1 MNARIK
7 AAISSK
13 TGTAVAAT
21 VLSASISA
29 VVTYKIASDRI
40 EKQFAEKIEKELAD
54 TKKFFATLQEKPSIS
69 DLVKDA
75 GLEEPDEAILET
87 TVDQMVDP
95 RPPLDG
101 NGDKGLLI
109 QYNKLAGNYAR
120 NGGDDDAATLSDGT
134 AEQDLGVTEVEQPD
148 GGVINVFNEI
158 SPTEDLP
165 QYMIE
170 ARTPDRPYII
180 TLEEFT
186 EGENDAD
193 TLTYYEED
201 GVLADSQDMPVDRV
215 GEDVGEEN
223 LNKFGFGSN
232 DSRMLYIRNEKLGM
246 DYEIILHQGS
256 FAEVVHGITKDEPRK
271 RSRTPREE

>member
-1 MNARIK
+1 LNTRIK

-13 TGTAVAAT
+13 TGAAAAAA

-29 VVTYKIASDRI
+29 VVTYKIASDRL
-40 EKQFAEKIEKELAD
+40 EKQFAEKIEQELAD
-54 TKKFFATLQEKPSIS
+54 TKKFFASLQEKPSLD

-75 GLEEPDEAILET
+75 GLEPVADEGYLET
-87 TVDQMVDP
+87 TVDQMAMADP
-95 RPPLDG
+95 RPPLGG
-101 NGDKGLLI
+101 NGGDGLLVN
-109 QYNKLAGNYAR
+109 YNKIAGNYAG
-120 NGGDDDAATLSDGT
+120 NGGDDA
-134 AEQDLGVTEVEQPD
+134 AEQDLGVTEEVEQPD
-148 GGVINVFNEI
+148 GEVVSVFNEI
-158 SPTEDLP
+158 SPTDELP
-165 QYMIE
+165 QHMIE
-170 ARTPDRPYII
+170 ARTPDKPYII

-215 GEDVGEEN
+215 AEDVGEEN
-223 LNKFGFGSN
+223 LNKFGLGSD
-232 DSRMLYIRNEKLGM
+232 DSRMLYVRNEKIGM

-256 FAEVVHGITKDEPRK
+256 FAKVVHGITNDEPRK

>member
-29 VVTYKIASDRI
+29 VITYKIANDRI
-40 EKQFAEKIEKELAD
+40 EKQFAEKIEQELAD
-54 TKKFFATLQEKPSIS
+54 TKKFFATLQEKPSIA

-75 GLEEPDEAILET
+75 GLEELDEAILET
-87 TVDQMVDP
+87 TVDQMADP
-95 RPPLDG
+95 RPPLGG
-101 NGDKGLLI
+101 NGDKGMLV

-120 NGGDDDAATLSDGT
+120 NGGDDASPVSDGNI
-134 AEQDLGVTEVEQPD
+134 EQDLGVTEVEQPD
-148 GGVINVFNEI
+148 GGVANVFNET
-158 SPTEDLP
+158 SPTDELP
-165 QYMIE
+165 QRMIE
-170 ARTPDRPYII
+170 VRSSDRPYII
-180 TLEEFT
+180 TLDEFT
-186 EGENDAD
+186 ESENDAD

-215 GEDVGEEN
+215 SEDVGDEN
-223 LNKFGFGSN
+223 LNKFGLGSN
-232 DSRMLYIRNEKLGM
+232 DSRMLYVRNEKIGM